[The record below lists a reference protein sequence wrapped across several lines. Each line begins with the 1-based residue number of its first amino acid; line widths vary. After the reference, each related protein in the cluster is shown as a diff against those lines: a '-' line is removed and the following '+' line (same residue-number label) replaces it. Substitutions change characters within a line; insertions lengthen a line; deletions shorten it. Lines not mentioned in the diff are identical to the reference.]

1 MKLIIG
7 LEEIYKCNDVT
18 SVLEIYREIIC
29 VISAEKCQLPYS
41 LLTDE
46 AVRILTNVV
55 ELKITSLITLS
66 LIDKL

>member
-1 MKLIIG
+1 MKLITG
-7 LEEIYKCNDVT
+7 LEKIYKCNDVT
-18 SVLEIYREIIC
+18 SVLEIYREIIL

-55 ELKITSLITLS
+55 ELKITSIIALS